1 MDGRTS
7 YSPVVAMM
15 GAETGLALY
24 PTPVIDRLQVS
35 GPATAGRLLLRD
47 LAGRVVN
54 RIELKLGPN
63 EVDVAHLRPGL
74 YLVEWTDGHTTR
86 RGRLQ
91 KR

>member
-1 MDGRTS
+1 M
-7 YSPVVAMM
+7 VAVI

-24 PTPVIDRLQVS
+24 PNPVTDRLQVS

-54 RIELKLGPN
+54 RIELKPGSN
-63 EVDVAHLRPGL
+63 DIDVAHLRPGL